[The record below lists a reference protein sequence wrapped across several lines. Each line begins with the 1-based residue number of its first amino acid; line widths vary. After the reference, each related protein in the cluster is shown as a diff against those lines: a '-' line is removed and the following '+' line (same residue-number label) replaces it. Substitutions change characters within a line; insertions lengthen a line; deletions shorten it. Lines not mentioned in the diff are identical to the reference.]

1 MLDESAGGAKP
12 CLSSNDAMLLKAMPP
27 NSRLCQGKRRPRP
40 GSFSRHRVPTPTNR
54 THCLPLA
61 PKDAESR
68 EPSEDGGSEKH
79 AFSEEDF
86 LRLQGIVLELQQRC
100 SLQQKELDV
109 LRRPN
114 QVPSTHAE
122 VQTEACGGPIKR
134 ADSASFEQVERQE
147 LDALHREVGEKSRE
161 LRKTQDTVRLLRSE
175 LQQQQQVS
183 EQYRSQVDM
192 LEEQLR
198 ITTMQSR
205 QQASSPKISL
215 GLSRTSSARLT
226 RAWQDSPRKRNGSLL
241 ESDLPSMCGHQ
252 ASREGRAEKSC
263 HDSSDEDDWSSAE
276 IGT

>member
-1 MLDESAGGAKP
+1 MLDECAGGAQP
-12 CLSSNDAMLLKAMPP
+12 CLSINDAMLLKAMPP

-54 THCLPLA
+54 AHCLPLV
-61 PKDAESR
+61 PKEAESR
-68 EPSEDGGSEKH
+68 EPSEDRGSDKNN
-79 AFSEEDF
+79 FSEEEF
-86 LRLQGIVLELQQRC
+86 LRLQGIVLELQQLC
-100 SLQQKELDV
+100 TLQQKDLDSM
-109 LRRPN
+109 RRPS
-114 QVPSTHAE
+114 QVPKTHAE
-122 VQTEACGGPIKR
+122 VQTEACTGPTKC
-134 ADSASFEQVERQE
+134 AASASFEQE

-161 LRKTQDTVRLLRSE
+161 LRKAQDTVRLLRSE

-183 EQYRSQVDM
+183 EQYQSQVEM

-198 ITTMQSR
+198 MTTMQSR

-252 ASREGRAEKSC
+252 ATREGHAERTC
-263 HDSSDEDDWSSAE
+263 HESSDDSSSEDDCSSAE
-276 IGT
+276 IRT